1 MTEATVGNESEDH
14 PSSEDQHI
22 PTEVEVDGQKV
33 NVQQAIDDH
42 LNKKEWQKAQ
52 TQRDQEIA
60 EQRKQITGI
69 LDKVIDKTNQL
80 EPVAT
85 APPKPSCYLHARR
98 NQLPDPVEDEK
109 GYRAGMTQV
118 MKEYGESL
126 KSDVE
131 ASTQKLREESKNQI
145 ASQSQADRI
154 VQDNLRM
161 VDDYIAKN
169 LGEVT
174 PQEKADIVERVGQK
188 WGASYGTEDSSGAF
202 RYNESAV
209 EESLWQVPSVRNR
222 MVSKETNQ
230 ARNEGLRGR
239 QAGQT
244 GLSSTGRVNSPAS
257 NAPMSEKVEYLRG
270 LSERDAQLAVGSMS
284 MQDKEAMM
292 NALYNE

>member
-1 MTEATVGNESEDH
+1 MTEAAVGNESGDH
-14 PSSEDQHI
+14 PSLEDQQI

-69 LDKVIDKTNQL
+69 IDKVIDKTNQS
-80 EPVAT
+80 EPVAV
-85 APPKPSCYLHARR
+85 APQKPSFDLDARM
-98 NQLPDPVEDEK
+98 NQLPDPIEDEK
-109 GYRAGMTQV
+109 GYRNGMAQV

-174 PQEKADIVERVGQK
+174 AQEKADIVERVGQK
-188 WGASYGTEDSSGAF
+188 WGNTYGSEDSSGAF
-202 RYNESAV
+202 RYNESAG

-222 MVSKETNQ
+222 LVSKETNQ

-244 GLSSTGRVNSPAS
+244 GQSSTGRVNSPAS

-270 LSERDAQLAVGSMS
+270 LSERDAQLAIGSMS
-284 MQDKEAMM
+284 TQDKDAMM
-292 NALYNE
+292 TALYE

>member
-52 TQRDQEIA
+52 TQRDREIA

-69 LDKVIDKTNQL
+69 LDKVIDKTNQQ

-85 APPKPSCYLHARR
+85 APPKPSFDLDARM

-244 GLSSTGRVNSPAS
+244 GQSSTGRVNSPAS